1 MYNIEDVIR
10 EYRRLDK
17 ILDIDTSKI
26 QITYCK
32 GASRGGY
39 CEIRNGEPKRIALNE
54 VLFECPENEFYDIIR
69 HEYAHAANAMLY
81 GKGGHNETW
90 KKICRKIGST
100 PLAHVPES
108 YELHK
113 RLEAITTDRRQN
125 NAKYNIACPHCG
137 HVYHYQRK
145 CGAVDAYYNGD
156 TLGCPYCGKK
166 FSINTKQGANYD

>member
-1 MYNIEDVIR
+1 MFNLQDVEN
-10 EYRRLDK
+10 EYRRLDQ
-17 ILDIDTSKI
+17 ILGIDTSKI

-32 GASRGGY
+32 GASKGGY
-39 CEIRNGEPKRIALNE
+39 CKICNGEPKCIALNKA
-54 VLFECPENEFYDIIR
+54 LFGCPKNEFYDVVR

-100 PLAHVPES
+100 PLAHVPEH

-113 RLEAITTDRRQN
+113 KLEAITTARRQN

-137 HVYHYQRK
+137 EVYHYQRR
-145 CGAVDAYYNGD
+145 CGAVNAYYNGD
-156 TLGCPYCGKK
+156 ILGCPQCGKK
-166 FSINTKQGANYD
+166 FSINTK

>member
-69 HEYAHAANAMLY
+69 HEYAHAVNAMLY

-90 KKICRKIGST
+90 KEICRKINST
-100 PLAHVPES
+100 PLAHVPEN
-108 YELHK
+108 YELYK
-113 RLEAITTDRRQN
+113 KLEAITTDRRQN
-125 NAKYNIACPHCG
+125 NVVYRIVCPHCG
-137 HVYHYQRK
+137 HVYHYQRR
-145 CGAVDAYYNGD
+145 CVTVYAYYNGN

-166 FSINTKQGANYD
+166 FSINTKQGENYD